1 MPSRRFT
8 SGRKF
13 STTTSAFFTMRLNA
27 AKASGA
33 LRLSVMLRLL
43 RCRFWKSD
51 PSRGPP
57 SGSPPPGSGGNSILI
72 TLAPQSASW
81 RTQVGPARTRVRS
94 STVNR
99 SSARE
104 ALGKGIFR
112 FCCTSLGPAERR
124 EGPTFPD
131 IPPDVHRGGDLSRQG
146 CYGAAAGALQHRL
159 DAVMTTPTLI
169 RSKLT
174 RALLA
179 LLLAGAAAIAS
190 AQESR
195 PPTQHGEQR
204 ASEPRQGEQRQ
215 ADARESVL
223 RLLPADSVTEHA
235 VAIPGGTLT
244 YTATAGTLSL
254 FDQSGERSA
263 AVYYTAYVAKNAEPA
278 NRPVTFAFN
287 GGPGAASAY
296 LNLGLVGPRI
306 LEFPGNDAAAARLRD
321 NPATWL
327 AFTDLVMI
335 DPVGAGWSRPT
346 KNRRGNS
353 PKYILGESY
362 GGFRAAKVA
371 QVLQHEQGIMVSG
384 IVMVSPIIEGG
395 LTFGSNRSALS
406 AALQLPSLAAAELE
420 RKGAFSKEVQAQ
432 AERFALTDY
441 LTTLAGPR
449 PQGDAARSFYA
460 RVAEI
465 TGLPEDVVTRS
476 RGFIRDA
483 YIKHL
488 RSAEGKIVSRYDAT
502 FAVPD
507 PFPEQATARGPD
519 PVLDG
524 LTRAYGAAF
533 ANYARDEL
541 GFKTE
546 MTYILLASD
555 IAGKWDWEGSG
566 RGSASASDDLR
577 ELLSLIPSFRLL
589 VAHGYSDM
597 VTPYAASRYVL
608 DHLPPI
614 GDPSR
619 TQLLLYR
626 GGHMFYTDADSRKA
640 FSADAKTFYQS
651 TQ

>member
-1 MPSRRFT
+1 MVRQR
-8 SGRKF
+8 
-13 STTTSAFFTMRLNA
+13 
-27 AKASGA
+27 GA
-33 LRLSVMLRLL
+33 
-43 RCRFWKSD
+43 
-51 PSRGPP
+51 P
-57 SGSPPPGSGGNSILI
+57 
-72 TLAPQSASW
+72 
-81 RTQVGPARTRVRS
+81 
-94 STVNR
+94 
-99 SSARE
+99 
-104 ALGKGIFR
+104 
-112 FCCTSLGPAERR
+112 
-124 EGPTFPD
+124 
-131 IPPDVHRGGDLSRQG
+131 
-146 CYGAAAGALQHRL
+146 QHRL
-159 DAVMTTPTLI
+159 DAVMTMPTLI
-169 RSKLT
+169 PSKLT

-179 LLLAGAAAIAS
+179 LLLVGAATIAS
-190 AQESR
+190 AQESSAQESR
-195 PPTQHGEQR
+195 QQTQHGEQR

-263 AVYYTAYVAKNAEPA
+263 AVYYTAYVAKNAEAA

-306 LEFPGNDAAAARLRD
+306 LEFPGNDAAAARMRD

-327 AFTDLVMI
+327 AFTDLIMI
-335 DPVGAGWSRPT
+335 DPVGAGWSRPAKPDGGKAFYGVHADAQAVAKVIALYVS
-346 KNRRGNS
+346 KNGRGNS

-371 QVLQHEQGIMVSG
+371 QVLQREQGITVSG
-384 IVMVSPIIEGG
+384 IAMLSPVIEGG

-420 RKGAFSKEVQAQ
+420 RKGTFSKEAQAQ
-432 AERFALTDY
+432 AERFALADY

-449 PQGDAARSFYA
+449 PQGDAARNFYA

-465 TGLPEDVVTRS
+465 TGLPEDIVTRS

-483 YIKHL
+483 YVKHL

-507 PFPEQATARGPD
+507 PFPEQETARGGD

-533 ANYARDEL
+533 AAYARDEL

-555 IAGKWDWEGSG
+555 IAGKWDWEGG
-566 RGSASASDDLR
+566 RASASVSDDLR
-577 ELLSLIPSFRLL
+577 ELLAFIPSFRLL
-589 VAHGYSDM
+589 IAHGYSDM

-626 GGHMFYTDADSRKA
+626 GGHMFYIDPESRKA

>member
-1 MPSRRFT
+1 MVRLER
-8 SGRKF
+8 GR
-13 STTTSAFFTMRLNA
+13 L
-27 AKASGA
+27 
-33 LRLSVMLRLL
+33 
-43 RCRFWKSD
+43 
-51 PSRGPP
+51 
-57 SGSPPPGSGGNSILI
+57 
-72 TLAPQSASW
+72 Q
-81 RTQVGPARTRVRS
+81 
-94 STVNR
+94 
-99 SSARE
+99 
-104 ALGKGIFR
+104 
-112 FCCTSLGPAERR
+112 
-124 EGPTFPD
+124 
-131 IPPDVHRGGDLSRQG
+131 HR
-146 CYGAAAGALQHRL
+146 HRL
-159 DAVMTTPTLI
+159 DARMTSPLTTAPFLTTLG
-169 RSKLT
+169 RV
-174 RALLA
+174 LLA
-179 LLLAGAAAIAS
+179 FLIAAAATLAS
-190 AQESR
+190 AQER
-195 PPTQHGEQR
+195 PRRAPQQQSEQQ
-204 ASEPRQGEQRQ
+204 ASEPRQGEQ
-215 ADARESVL
+215 ARDGVL
-223 RLLPADSVTEHA
+223 RLLPADSVTEHS

-263 AVYYTAYVAKNAEPA
+263 AVYYTAYVAKNAEA
-278 NRPVTFAFN
+278 TNRPVTFAFN

-306 LEFPGNDAAAARLRD
+306 LEFPGNDAAAARIRD

-335 DPVGAGWSRPT
+335 DPVGAGWSRPAKADGGKAFYSVHADAQAVAKVIALYVA
-346 KNRRGNS
+346 KNGRGNS

-371 QVLQHEQGIMVSG
+371 QVLQREQGIMVSG
-384 IVMVSPIIEGG
+384 IAMLSPVIEGD

-420 RKGAFSKEVQAQ
+420 RNGAFSKEAQAQ

-449 PQGDAARSFYA
+449 PQGDAARNFYA

-483 YIKHL
+483 YVKHL

-507 PFPEQATARGPD
+507 PFPDQETARGPD

-566 RGSASASDDLR
+566 RGSASASHDLR

-626 GGHMFYTDADSRKA
+626 GGPMVYIDAESRRA
-640 FSADAKTFYQS
+640 FSADAKTVYQS